1 MSSLPIRPISRGR
14 LRSESA
20 DFCPADFWH
29 LGLLCVVWLL
39 VVSLLVCASLC
50 GFLVPFGRWFLL
62 PSFVLPFSS
71 LLVLSFLLFVS
82 FFVVFRRF
90 GSLLV
95 FSRFC

>member
-39 VVSLLVCASLC
+39 VVSLFVCASRC
-50 GFLVPFGRWFLL
+50 GFLVPFGRLFVL
-62 PSFVLPFSS
+62 PSFVLPCSS
-71 LLVLSFLLFVS
+71 LLVLSFLLFLS
-82 FFVVFRRF
+82 FVVASRRF

-95 FSRFC
+95 VSRFC

>member
-1 MSSLPIRPISRGR
+1 MRNFVPLT
-14 LRSESA
+14 LA
-20 DFCPADFWH
+20 LD
-29 LGLLCVVWLL
+29 LLCGVWLL
-39 VVSLLVCASLC
+39 LVSLFVWAFLC

-82 FFVVFRRF
+82 FLVVFRRF